1 MPPDMKSSNKKTYN
15 KDTNHISNKGKNIK
29 LIFLKKMHSQSKS
42 KRNLNRIN
50 YYITLSILIHL
61 AMFSFLGSKKE
72 TTLGDKIVPIEI
84 IDIDSI
90 ASKGEYFQ
98 KPQKRGEKDIKEI
111 KKQEQEKKK
120 KLQEKI
126 IKEDKDINIK
136 EESKIIKENT
146 ITPRYSGINKD
157 RGNEGKLKSN
167 EVEKGSLKGKGIE
180 KITCLSCLKPEYP
193 KLALK
198 RGYEGIVKL
207 KILISKNGEVVDVKI
222 IKSSGY
228 KILDQSG
235 FTAAKKSR
243 FYPLTRERSINI
255 EYNLKLNR

>member
-1 MPPDMKSSNKKTYN
+1 
-15 KDTNHISNKGKNIK
+15 
-29 LIFLKKMHSQSKS
+29 MHSPSKS

-61 AMFSFLGSKKE
+61 ALFSFLGSKKE

-120 KLQEKI
+120 KLKEEI
-126 IKEDKDINIK
+126 IKEEKDINIK
-136 EESKIIKENT
+136 EESKIIKENK
-146 ITPRYSGINKD
+146 ITPRDSGINKD
-157 RGNEGKLKSN
+157 RGNEGKLNSN

-180 KITCLSCLKPEYP
+180 KITCLSCIKPEYP
-193 KLALK
+193 KIALK
-198 RGYEGIVKL
+198 RGYEGILKL
-207 KILISKNGEVVDVKI
+207 KILISKNGEVSDIKV

-228 KILDQSG
+228 TILDKSG
-235 FTAAKKSR
+235 IDAAKISR
-243 FYPLTRERSINI
+243 FYPLKKERTLNI